1 MLKKNKF
8 SLKNIK
14 IIIFIFLSLML
25 VYVKITICTKCAN
38 CYKFINSF
46 KKRPSWSFFS
56 LLF

>member
-25 VYVKITICTKCAN
+25 VYVKITFALNVQIV
-38 CYKFINSF
+38 IN
-46 KKRPSWSFFS
+46 
-56 LLF
+56 L